1 MNVTEKECV
10 SPAITPDIR
19 SAFGCIEYASSPI
32 LKEFPMSKVR
42 FFTALFSIAFLAAC
56 GDLTPTASEDPPE
69 VCLNAEGEVV
79 DCFGGMGSGN

>member
-1 MNVTEKECV
+1 
-10 SPAITPDIR
+10 
-19 SAFGCIEYASSPI
+19 
-32 LKEFPMSKVR
+32 MSKVR